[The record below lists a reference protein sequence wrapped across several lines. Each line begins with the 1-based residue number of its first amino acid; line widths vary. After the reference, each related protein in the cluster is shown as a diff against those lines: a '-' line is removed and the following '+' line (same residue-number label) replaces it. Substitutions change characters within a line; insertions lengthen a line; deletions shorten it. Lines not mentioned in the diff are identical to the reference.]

1 MKVSFRRKVLIGRHE
16 MVSIPDTHKD
26 LIERPIVAAL
36 ATLMPD
42 NQPQVTPVWFGYE
55 DGFILVNTARG
66 RQKDRN
72 MSERPKVT
80 LLVIDPDNPYRYL
93 EIRGTV
99 IEINEEEGLEHINTL
114 TRRYT
119 SRDQYFT
126 NEEDKAKQQRA
137 VFKIKPD
144 SINAG

>member
-1 MKVSFRRKVLIGRHE
+1 MASVPE
-16 MVSIPDTHKD
+16 THKD

-42 NQPQVTPVWFGYE
+42 HQPQVTPVWFSYE
-55 DGFILVNTARG
+55 DDFLLVNTARG

-80 LLVIDPDNPYRYL
+80 LLIIDPENPYRYL

-99 IEINEEEGLEHINTL
+99 IEINEEEGLEHINKL
-114 TRRYT
+114 SMRY
-119 SRDQYFT
+119 RGVEDYYAR
-126 NEEDKAKQQRA
+126 NEGLRGKEQRA

-144 SINAG
+144 SINAQ

>member
-1 MKVSFRRKVLIGRHE
+1 MASVPE
-16 MVSIPDTHKD
+16 THKD

-42 NQPQVTPVWFGYE
+42 NQPQVTPVWFSYE
-55 DGFILVNTARG
+55 DDFLLVNTARG
-66 RQKDRN
+66 RQKDQN

-80 LLVIDPDNPYRYL
+80 LLIIDPENPYRYL

-99 IEINEEEGLEHINTL
+99 IEINEEEGLEHINRL
-114 TRRYT
+114 SRRY
-119 SRDQYFT
+119 RGR
-126 NEEDKAKQQRA
+126 EDYYEGQESLRGKEQRA

-144 SINAG
+144 AINAH